1 MLGICGGRTK
11 EEADGGNW
19 IDSGRSN
26 GLWGLEWKRKW
37 QPTLVFL
44 PGKSCRQRG
53 LAGYNPWGGKELDMT
68 YQLSMRSRLDRKGN
82 AEKMKQERRGQW
94 DKVGEM

>member
-1 MLGICGGRTK
+1 MGSRVEK
-11 EEADGGNW
+11 EMATHSS
-19 IDSGRSN
+19 I
-26 GLWGLEWKRKW
+26 LAWKILL
-37 QPTLVFL
+37 TE
-44 PGKSCRQRG
+44 G

-68 YQLSMRSRLDRKGN
+68 YQLSMWSRLDRKGN